1 MSAALGVALERPT
14 SSKAWD
20 LRWAWATG
28 HRVSVSLDVADLQRV
43 EGHVAAVSA
52 TDAYVIIRRLH
63 IPLDR
68 ILAVHKPSLLGDSTA
83 RGGQW
88 SGPRP
93 RVLAIAAGQ
102 LHFA

>member
-1 MSAALGVALERPT
+1 MPAPLSR
-14 SSKAWD
+14 
-20 LRWAWATG
+20 
-28 HRVSVSLDVADLQRV
+28 RVTV
-43 EGHVAAVSA
+43 VAAVSA

-68 ILAVHKPSLLGDSTA
+68 VLAVHKPSLLGDSTA